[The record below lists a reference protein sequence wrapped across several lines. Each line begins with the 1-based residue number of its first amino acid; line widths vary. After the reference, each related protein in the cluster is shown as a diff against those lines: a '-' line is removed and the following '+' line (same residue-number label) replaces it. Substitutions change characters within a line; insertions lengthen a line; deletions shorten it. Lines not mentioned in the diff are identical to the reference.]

1 MKRVLAAKACKQEV
15 LPGAKAKAG
24 GTTGAKA
31 GGTTRSTRSK
41 SMPPLGSNLTLVI
54 SPGTTKR
61 KGTAKSKSR
70 RYYQE
75 QKPPLGSNLT
85 LPPESCVTQL
95 NLPPAI

>member
-41 SMPPLGSNLTLVI
+41 SMPPLGSNLSLVI
-54 SPGTTKR
+54 SPREKVLPRAKAGDTTR
-61 KGTAKSKSR
+61 SKS
-70 RYYQE
+70 
-75 QKPPLGSNLT
+75 LH
-85 LPPESCVTQL
+85 
-95 NLPPAI
+95 